1 MHLSDH
7 AGAFGPEE
15 TFDPL
20 EVLSFHYLR
29 SLPIVRSLR
38 LPDDNWRSRDF
49 GLYGAEPLFLGC
61 VSPAFLSN
69 RSEPRSG
76 PELEEEEFW
85 SAVDCSFRRMY
96 SWRTRILSFAG
107 RCRVIVFCSELS
119 FSIPM

>member
-38 LPDDNWRSRDF
+38 LPDVNWRSRDF
-49 GLYGAEPLFLGC
+49 GLYEAEPLFLGC
-61 VSPAFLSN
+61 VSPAFLFN
-69 RSEPRSG
+69 ISG
-76 PELEEEEFW
+76 PLDLEDGEEFW
-85 SAVDCSFRRMY
+85 SVVDCSFRRMY
-96 SWRTRILSFAG
+96 SLRTCIVSFAG
-107 RCRVIVFCSELS
+107 RCRVKIFCAEL
-119 FSIPM
+119 